1 MVSRDNELPLTENKM
16 ESSVMNTLKTPGT
29 ACLMGAALK
38 KLMIA
43 LLAAGSLGSMSAISS
58 FRHMGVEVTNLTN
71 AIYFKPLMV
80 SAHNADNHMF
90 QAGTAASASLQ
101 AMAEGGDISF
111 LDTDLAAVGA
121 INIVDPAG
129 GLLAPGTSASATLMA
144 GGQNKFLSVAAMLL
158 PTNDGFVGLDAI
170 RIPKKRGTYTYYL
183 NGYDAGTEANDEII
197 NGGGAPGTPG
207 IPADPGGNGGT
218 GGSGVA
224 GADHN
229 TTVHVHRGIVGDTDA
244 TGGASDLNSV
254 VHQWINPV
262 AKVVIT
268 IGDGS

>member
-1 MVSRDNELPLTENKM
+1 
-16 ESSVMNTLKTPGT
+16 MNTIKTSGR
-29 ACLMGAALK
+29 ASLAGAALK
-38 KLMIA
+38 KLMIG
-43 LLAAGSLGSMSAISS
+43 LLTAASLGPMSAMASG
-58 FRHMGVEVTNLTN
+58 RHMSIEVTNLTN
-71 AIYFKPLMV
+71 AIYFTPLLV
-80 SAHNADNHMF
+80 SVHDADTHMF
-90 QAGTAASASLQ
+90 QAGTAASPSLQ

-111 LDTDLAAVGA
+111 LDTDLSALGA
-121 INIVDPAG
+121 NNVVDPAG
-129 GLLAPGTSASATLMA
+129 GLLAPGASASATLMA
-144 GGQNKFLSVAAMLL
+144 GGHNRHLSLAAMLL

-170 RIPKKRGTYTYYL
+170 RIPRKRGTYTYYL

-207 IPADPGGNGGT
+207 IPADPGGNNGT
-218 GGSGVA
+218 GGSGVT

-268 IGDGS
+268 IGGNN